1 MKIYLQY
8 VKQIIIKN
16 IPKYIYIY
24 LVDII
29 QLKFKSC
36 NIPLLQNFCLVLH
49 LWLMSH
55 IRSEV
60 ADIIWIIRVV
70 KYDLCAF
77 FYMSALLTSK
87 FVTEACA
94 AHVKP
99 LSNDTLHIIRSNMFR
114 NKCSIFSFDWY
125 IYKRKGYIKDKFIV
139 QIHFGYFLF

>member
-1 MKIYLQY
+1 MSSKLSSRIFRS
-8 VKQIIIKN
+8 I
-16 IPKYIYIY
+16 YIYIY

-125 IYKRKGYIKDKFIV
+125 IYKRKGCIRHKMEFLRN
-139 QIHFGYFLF
+139 IHL